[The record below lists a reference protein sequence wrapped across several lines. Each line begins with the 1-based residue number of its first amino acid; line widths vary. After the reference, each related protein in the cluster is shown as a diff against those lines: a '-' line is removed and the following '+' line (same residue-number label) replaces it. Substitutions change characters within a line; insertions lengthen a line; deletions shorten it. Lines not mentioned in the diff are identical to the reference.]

1 MFRFIQFCT
10 KVVSL
15 ELKFNDQSVASFHDL
30 FVNTDLRLSSLHFA
44 ISSAVSSLILLAPG
58 AWFCKQE
65 EKNTDVSKEKYSE
78 SNFMVHS
85 ELFHLHFSSGCWLFF
100 HEPWSGS
107 RALNTTK
114 GIRRRRSV
122 KREHRFP
129 QMTWNVAD
137 HTVANLIKLPWRVER
152 YAHRTSPGFWS
163 LGHRCRKNANT
174 LVPSYF
180 SAVGWR
186 HIRSQHVT
194 MCVFCCHIKT
204 TPLKPWS
211 RFKC

>member
-78 SNFMVHS
+78 SNYFFMS
-85 ELFHLHFSSGCWLFF
+85 
-100 HEPWSGS
+100 HEAAVGHWTLQRG
-107 RALNTTK
+107 LE
-114 GIRRRRSV
+114 GGG
-122 KREHRFP
+122 
-129 QMTWNVAD
+129 QWNV
-137 HTVANLIKLPWRVER
+137 
-152 YAHRTSPGFWS
+152 
-163 LGHRCRKNANT
+163 NT
-174 LVPSYF
+174 DF
-180 SAVGWR
+180 HKW
-186 HIRSQHVT
+186 HE
-194 MCVFCCHIKT
+194 M
-204 TPLKPWS
+204 
-211 RFKC
+211 